1 MIIMRIFYKVNKN
14 IFSYAVKKLSL
25 QISSDQKKQFL
36 ESREFREAKILYD
49 LKSEENFCKHVIK
62 YEDCFFDEE
71 NYFYLVLEFCQVIS
85 TDFSF
90 SYLLFIL
97 NVILLFLI
105 EWRLKKAN

>member
-1 MIIMRIFYKVNKN
+1 V
-14 IFSYAVKKLSL
+14 

-90 SYLLFIL
+90 SYFLFLL